1 MAERGKAR
9 TKETAGGPERGR
21 PAKPVSASRVTI
33 SLLAA
38 PETRNIFGSVHGG
51 WIMRQVDETAYVCAA
66 RHAGRH
72 AITASIDRVDFKSP
86 IHVGDLVRLN
96 ASVQWV
102 GRTSMLIGVK
112 VEAEDLLSG
121 EVRHTNSCLLTFVAI
136 DETFTPVPVPAL
148 IRETPQEE
156 DLWRAAEARKRP
168 DGS

>member
-1 MAERGKAR
+1 MTGIPGGASASRGDL
-9 TKETAGGPERGR
+9 GR
-21 PAKPVSASRVTI
+21 PSRPVSASRVTI

-66 RHAGRH
+66 RHASRH

-86 IHVGDLVRLN
+86 IHVGDLVRLK
-96 ASVQWV
+96 ASVHWV

-121 EVRHTNSCLLTFVAI
+121 EIRHTNSCLLTFVAI
-136 DETFTPVPVPAL
+136 DESFKPVPVPAL
-148 IRETPQEE
+148 IRETPEEEKRWQAAQERH
-156 DLWRAAEARKRP
+156 RAR
-168 DGS
+168 

>member
-1 MAERGKAR
+1 MAAKTPPSRR
-9 TKETAGGPERGR
+9 PHGGEPDL
-21 PAKPVSASRVTI
+21 PPKPVSASHVTI

-86 IHVGDLVRLN
+86 IHVGDLVRLK
-96 ASVQWV
+96 ASVHWV

-136 DETFTPVPVPAL
+136 AATFKPVPVPGL
-148 IRETPQEE
+148 LRETPEE
-156 DLWRAAEARKRP
+156 EERWKAAEARRRTP
-168 DGS
+168 

>member
-1 MAERGKAR
+1 MA
-9 TKETAGGPERGR
+9 TKKPSSRPPLGGDPDL
-21 PAKPVSASRVTI
+21 PPKPVSASHVTI
-33 SLLAA
+33 SLLAT

-86 IHVGDLVRLN
+86 IHVGDLVRLM
-96 ASVQWV
+96 ASVHWV

-121 EVRHTNSCLLTFVAI
+121 EIRHTNSCLLTFVAI
-136 DETFTPVPVPAL
+136 DESFKPVPVPGL
-148 IRETPQEE
+148 VRETPEE
-156 DLWRAAEARKRP
+156 EARWEAAEKRRRER
-168 DGS
+168 

>member
-1 MAERGKAR
+1 MGDDREAAPVPPG
-9 TKETAGGPERGR
+9 
-21 PAKPVSASRVTI
+21 KPVSASHVTI

-86 IHVGDLVRLN
+86 IHVGDLVRLK
-96 ASVQWV
+96 ASVHWV

-136 DETFTPVPVPAL
+136 DESFKPVPVPGL
-148 IRETPQEE
+148 IRETPEE
-156 DLWRAAEARKRP
+156 EERWRAAVEKRRKK
-168 DGS
+168 G

>member
-1 MAERGKAR
+1 MT
-9 TKETAGGPERGR
+9 TKTTPRRSVHGGDPDL
-21 PAKPVSASRVTI
+21 PPKPVSASQVTS
-33 SLLAA
+33 SLLAT

-86 IHVGDLVRLN
+86 IHVGDLVRLK
-96 ASVQWV
+96 ASVHWV

-112 VEAEDLLSG
+112 VEAEDLLSS

-136 DETFTPVPVPAL
+136 DESFEPVRVPGL
-148 IRETPQEE
+148 IIETPEE
-156 DLWRAAEARKRP
+156 EARWQAAEQRRR
-168 DGS
+168 SR

>member
-1 MAERGKAR
+1 MNRSVDPDRSARGGDPDRPPKA
-9 TKETAGGPERGR
+9 
-21 PAKPVSASRVTI
+21 VSASQVTI
-33 SLLAA
+33 SLLAT

-86 IHVGDLVRLN
+86 IHVGDLVRLK
-96 ASVQWV
+96 ASVHWV

-121 EVRHTNSCLLTFVAI
+121 EIRHTNTCLLTFVAI
-136 DETFTPVPVPAL
+136 DESFDPVPVPGL
-148 IRETPQEE
+148 ILETEE
-156 DLWRAAEARKRP
+156 DEERWEAAEERRRRRS
-168 DGS
+168 G

>member
-1 MAERGKAR
+1 MGDDREAAPVPPG
-9 TKETAGGPERGR
+9 
-21 PAKPVSASRVTI
+21 KPVSASHVTI

-86 IHVGDLVRLN
+86 IHVGDLVRLK
-96 ASVQWV
+96 ASVHWV

-136 DETFTPVPVPAL
+136 DESFKPVPVPGL
-148 IRETPQEE
+148 IRETPEE
-156 DLWRAAEARKRP
+156 EERWRAAEEKRRKK
-168 DGS
+168 G

>member
-1 MAERGKAR
+1 MGVDPEAAPVPRG
-9 TKETAGGPERGR
+9 
-21 PAKPVSASRVTI
+21 KPVSASHVTI

-86 IHVGDLVRLN
+86 IHVGDLVRLK
-96 ASVQWV
+96 ASVHWV

-136 DETFTPVPVPAL
+136 DESFKPVPVPGL
-148 IRETPQEE
+148 IRETPEE
-156 DLWRAAEARKRP
+156 EERWRAAVEKRRKK
-168 DGS
+168 G

>member
-1 MAERGKAR
+1 M
-9 TKETAGGPERGR
+9 
-21 PAKPVSASRVTI
+21 SASQVTI
-33 SLLAA
+33 SLLAT

-86 IHVGDLVRLN
+86 IHVGDLVRLK
-96 ASVQWV
+96 ASVHWV

-121 EVRHTNSCLLTFVAI
+121 EIRHTNTCLLTFVAI
-136 DETFTPVPVPAL
+136 DESFDPVPVPGL
-148 IRETPQEE
+148 ILETEE
-156 DLWRAAEARKRP
+156 DEERWEAAEERRRTRS
-168 DGS
+168 G

>member
-1 MAERGKAR
+1 MDAKKTSNRSPH
-9 TKETAGGPERGR
+9 GGDPKL
-21 PAKPVSASRVTI
+21 PPKPVSASHVTI
-33 SLLAA
+33 SMLAT
-38 PETRNIFGSVHGG
+38 PETRNIFDSVHGG

-86 IHVGDLVRLN
+86 IHIGDFVRLS
-96 ASVQWV
+96 ASVHWV

-136 DETFTPVPVPAL
+136 DENFEPVPVPGL
-148 IRETPQEE
+148 IVETPEE
-156 DLWRAAEARKRP
+156 EKRWQAAETRRR
-168 DGS
+168 S

>member
-1 MAERGKAR
+1 MA
-9 TKETAGGPERGR
+9 TETTSSRPPHGGDPSL
-21 PAKPVSASRVTI
+21 PPKPVSRSHVTI
-33 SLLAA
+33 SLLAT

-86 IHVGDLVRLN
+86 IHVGDLVRLK
-96 ASVQWV
+96 ASVHWV

-121 EVRHTNSCLLTFVAI
+121 EIRHTNSCLLTFVAI
-136 DETFTPVPVPAL
+136 DENFKPVPVPGL
-148 IRETPQEE
+148 IRETEE
-156 DLWRAAEARKRP
+156 EEERWKKAEERQRKR
-168 DGS
+168 